1 MAADGEPADGPAA
14 AEPPAVESDE
24 ALARTLQEEEDSA
37 AARDIESNPLMAGEQ
52 PAALMAGE
60 QPAASAYPSVDP
72 SYAVYD
78 GSGPSKGQGA
88 EGPPP
93 STGSN
98 TRFGVRSPLPLSH

>member
-1 MAADGEPADGPAA
+1 M
-14 AEPPAVESDE
+14 ESDE

-52 PAALMAGE
+52 H
-60 QPAASAYPSVDP
+60 AASAYPSVDP